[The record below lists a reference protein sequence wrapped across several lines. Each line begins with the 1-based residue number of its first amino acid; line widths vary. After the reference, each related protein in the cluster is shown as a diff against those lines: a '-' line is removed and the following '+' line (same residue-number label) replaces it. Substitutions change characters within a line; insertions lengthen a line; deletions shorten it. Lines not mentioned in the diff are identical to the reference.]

1 MAHEPT
7 ADPAVVNE
15 TNRNRYE
22 IRADERLAGF
32 AEYRVRRD
40 GTVVFTHTEIQS
52 DFDGRGLGGQ
62 LARAALD
69 DVRRRGAGV
78 VPQCPFMAGYIER
91 HPQYA
96 DLVAGPG
103 RRTG

>member
-1 MAHEPT
+1 MAQEPT
-7 ADPAVVNE
+7 ADPAVVNDTE
-15 TNRNRYE
+15 RHRYE
-22 IRADERLAGF
+22 IQADGRLAGV

-40 GTVVFTHTEIQS
+40 GTVVFTHTEIQP
-52 DFDGRGLGGQ
+52 DFDGRGLGGE

-69 DVRRRGAGV
+69 DVRQRGAGV
-78 VPQCPFMAGYIER
+78 VAQCPFIAGYIDR

-103 RRTG
+103 RRTD

>member
-1 MAHEPT
+1 MAQEPT
-7 ADPAVVNE
+7 AEPAVVND
-15 TNRNRYE
+15 TDRHRYE

-40 GTVVFTHTEIQS
+40 GTVVFTHTEIQP
-52 DFDGRGLGGQ
+52 DVDGRGLGGE

-69 DVRRRGAGV
+69 DARRRGVGV
-78 VPQCPFMAGYIER
+78 VPQCPFIAGYIER
-91 HPQYA
+91 HPAYA